1 MKIRKFSFLVLLLIL
16 ALPFAVG
23 CGDKTPGP
31 GNQSPVQTGST
42 SLTALGLTQPT
53 RVVLAEM
60 FTGDW

>member
-23 CGDKTPGP
+23 CGATTPDP
-31 GNQSPVQTGST
+31 GNQTSAQTGST